1 LRDKEALRDDSII
14 FINSLYVKPALLFL
28 FAGLF
33 GVLCYRG
40 GGYLTFLNLTDQAFI
55 SDALCVRNLL
65 ETGGFMER
73 GLLFFFLK
81 T

>member
-1 LRDKEALRDDSII
+1 MDSLNRHAKPLCEKRCVKKKPCVTIQS
-14 FINSLYVKPALLFL
+14 SLLILFM
-28 FAGLF
+28 
-33 GVLCYRG
+33 CYRG
-40 GGYLTFLNLTDQAFI
+40 SGNLTFLNLTDQAFI